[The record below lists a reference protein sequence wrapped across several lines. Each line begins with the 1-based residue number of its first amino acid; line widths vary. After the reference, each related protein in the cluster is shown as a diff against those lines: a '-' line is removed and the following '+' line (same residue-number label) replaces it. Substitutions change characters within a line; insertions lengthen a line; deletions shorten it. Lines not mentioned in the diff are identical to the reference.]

1 MNIISS
7 MHDMMHLRR
16 MHALLN
22 IDLKKKKK
30 QIKLIPI
37 SKSGSITDYLQ
48 IKCKGTDLILSY
60 TAM

>member
-1 MNIISS
+1 

-16 MHALLN
+16 MHAILN
-22 IDLKKKKK
+22 IDFER
-30 QIKLIPI
+30 IKLIPI

-48 IKCKGTDLILSY
+48 IKYKGTDLILSY